1 MPILTINPSTAK
13 ERAEHRLLVSL
24 RFACLMTKHSNP
36 MDCPRVKQRVAELE
50 RYLYQHHPSQRFDQV
65 YVDCAGELGE
75 SFALRVHSQNYQAT
89 IWRSHH
95 HAAAI
100 TPLFSN
106 AIA

>member
-1 MPILTINPSTAK
+1 MPILTTNPSTAK

-89 IWRSHH
+89 IWRSNH
-95 HAAAI
+95 HAATI